1 MFTPGPYLVTPDMA
15 DADALAAAVAAV
27 LPARPALVQYRNK
40 LADARQR
47 REQAARLLALCRGA
61 GVPLVI
67 NDDLPLALA
76 IGADGVHLGRD
87 DGDPAAARRALGRG
101 RILGV
106 SCYNEWAR
114 AEAGAAAGVDY
125 LAFGAV
131 YPSPTK
137 PHAPRA
143 GLELLARA
151 KAGFGLPVAAIG
163 GITLD
168 NAAPLVT
175 AGASLLAVNSDVFS
189 APDPAAR
196 AAANA
201 GLFPGPS
208 QETSA

>member
-1 MFTPGPYLVTPDMA
+1 MFTPGLYLVTPDIA

-47 REQAARLLALCRGA
+47 REQAERLLALCRGA

-163 GITLD
+163 GKI
-168 NAAPLVT
+168 
-175 AGASLLAVNSDVFS
+175 G
-189 APDPAAR
+189 R
-196 AAANA
+196 AHV
-201 GLFPGPS
+201 
-208 QETSA
+208 

>member
-1 MFTPGPYLVTPDMA
+1 MFTPGLYLVTPDMA

-87 DGDPAAARRALGRG
+87 DGDPAEARRALGRG

-106 SCYNEWAR
+106 SCYNEWQR
-114 AEAGAAAGVDY
+114 AVAGAAAG
-125 LAFGAV
+125 
-131 YPSPTK
+131 
-137 PHAPRA
+137 
-143 GLELLARA
+143 
-151 KAGFGLPVAAIG
+151 
-163 GITLD
+163 
-168 NAAPLVT
+168 
-175 AGASLLAVNSDVFS
+175 AGAGKCATATLMATGERITTVMTPPIVTTTTPLLIAL
-189 APDPAAR
+189 A
-196 AAANA
+196 
-201 GLFPGPS
+201 
-208 QETSA
+208 TTMTCM